1 MRFELRIHIG
11 VKLCGVAVGL
21 ALAAILAHR
30 FGRGGDWALLGLG
43 GWASALLLATLALA
57 RTGPGSDRVPA
68 RRGPVGLS
76 SLRARLDALEARNEE
91 LERACRQAET
101 RAQVKTRFLAQ
112 MSHEMRTPMNG
123 IIGFADL
130 LAKTPLAEYQLEK
143 LGLIERSA
151 KSLLEIVNEILDLAR
166 IEAEQFR
173 LKPEWFP
180 LRPYLED
187 TVTLISARAK
197 VSIVLCVEPAVPELF
212 HGDPIRLQQVVA
224 NLLGN
229 AVKFT
234 HAGRIVV
241 RARRLRRA
249 DSSLLFSVSDTGRGI
264 AAEHLDRLFAPF
276 SQVDGYAPNGER
288 GSGLGLNIARA
299 IVERMGGT
307 IGVVSRP
314 GKGSTF
320 WFTHPLE
327 AGTVRAKPGFPGFKL
342 ALIDPDP
349 LSRKALRYQLQS
361 VGATGYGFASLEEF
375 DRSYQAGAHGVL
387 VLINAAAKSQPL
399 LLRGIGRVRAAGG
412 RPVLILPH
420 SSRRIREY
428 YRAQNL
434 PCLGYPVRSDALSE
448 LLAESPVPPKVA
460 AHLDGM
466 STLLV
471 GRQFLVVDDNEI
483 NRRLLEARLTRLGA
497 RVVEAPNG
505 TKALVRL
512 RTRAFDLV
520 FMDLRMPGMSGL
532 ELLRELLLGEFSPNH
547 STPFVAVTAHLD
559 EEERI
564 AIVQAGFADV
574 LLKPVLDGP
583 LLAVLGKYLK
593 IGPVPPA
600 RPGAGTEPL
609 ADCAAVFL
617 EKTGG
622 DRLLAQ
628 SLARKLV
635 KELQEQSQEIQRA
648 LRGGDFT
655 KLRESAHRINGSA
668 SFCGLGDIRSSA
680 DALER
685 AVLQAA
691 HAPSLDLKA
700 QRLDQ
705 EINRFL
711 EERDQ
716 LFTALDDA
724 DAGVPLRLLD

>member
-11 VKLCGVAVGL
+11 VKLCGVAVGW

-30 FGRGGDWALLGLG
+30 FGRGEDWALLGLG
-43 GWASALLLATLALA
+43 GWASALLLTTLALA

-68 RRGPVGLS
+68 RRGPVLS

-151 KSLLEIVNEILDLAR
+151 KNLLEIVNEILDLAR
-166 IEAEQFR
+166 IEAEQFG

-187 TVTLISARAK
+187 TVALISARAK
-197 VSIVLCVEPAVPELF
+197 VSIVLCVEPSVPELF

-249 DSSLLFSVSDTGRGI
+249 DPRLLFSVSDTGRGI
-264 AAEHLDRLFAPF
+264 AAEHLDHLFAPF
-276 SQVDGYAPNGER
+276 SQVDGYASNGER

-320 WFTHPLE
+320 WFTHPLA
-327 AGTVRAKPGFPGFKL
+327 AGEVRGKPGFPGFKL

-375 DRSYQAGAHGVL
+375 DQSYQAGAHGVL

-399 LLRGIGRVRAAGG
+399 LLRGIERVRAAGG
-412 RPVLILPH
+412 RPVLILPY
-420 SSRRIREY
+420 SSRRVREY
-428 YRAQNL
+428 CRARHL

-448 LLAESPVPPKVA
+448 LLAESPAPPKVA
-460 AHLDGM
+460 AHFDGM

-471 GRQFLVVDDNEI
+471 GRQCLVVDDNEI

-497 RVVEAPNG
+497 RVVEASNG

-532 ELLRELLLGEFSPNH
+532 QLLRELLLGEFSPNH
-547 STPFVAVTAHLD
+547 GTPFVAVTAHLD

-593 IGPVPPA
+593 IGPVPSA
-600 RPGAGTEPL
+600 RAGTEPL

-622 DRLLAQ
+622 DRPLAQ

-668 SFCGLGDIRSSA
+668 SFCGLGGIRSSA

-685 AVLQAA
+685 AVLQSA
-691 HAPSLDLKA
+691 HTPNLDLKA

-716 LFTALDDA
+716 LFTALDEADA
-724 DAGVPLRLLD
+724 DVPLRLLD